1 MKKAV
6 FLLTVIML
14 MLSVFCVNAMAAGTD
29 DGQLYALE
37 KDGVTF
43 LGEAKATWCT
53 CYTAADGIAPS
64 FYRYINVDLN
74 QDTNQDVCDLVYLDL
89 NQVDIEFNGSFTEYD
104 GERMRAILFG
114 ATDF

>member
-1 MKKAV
+1 MKKAT
-6 FLLTVIML
+6 LLLAVIML

-29 DGQLYALE
+29 DGQLYVLE

-43 LGEAKATWCT
+43 LGEQKATWCNY
-53 CYTAADGIAPS
+53 YTDADGKAPS
-64 FYRYINVDLN
+64 FYRYLNVDLN
-74 QDTNQDVCDLVYLDL
+74 QDTNQDVCDLVYLDI
-89 NQVDIEFNGSFTEYD
+89 NDVDVDFNGSFTGFD